1 MAHKDVDITLE
12 VIEVRPETPQHL
24 SVVMRR
30 PRGFDY
36 DPGDWVD
43 FEFDPPLRGG
53 PTYSLSSSPTEADLM
68 VTFRA
73 GNSEVKRLLA
83 TAAPG
88 TQLRVTSYGN
98 DYGFTL
104 NENRASM
111 LVAGG
116 VGVAPFRSMVKD
128 MVDTGSRNEVDLVY
142 LNKGPSSSSRTS
154 SSRGAR
160 PYRGSRCTSSTPK
173 ASTGR
178 HVSGCCATPFV
189 PTTCASSLLARA
201 PWWRAPARSSPAK
214 ASPRTSSAST
224 SSAATEAPPGHS
236 AGSPTSCS
244 ADGRPTS
251 RRTAHTPSGVR
262 RDADTAVTS

>member
-1 MAHKDVDITLE
+1 MAHQDVDITLE

-53 PTYSLSSSPTEADLM
+53 PTYSLSSSPTEPYLM
-68 VTFRA
+68 VTFRE

-83 TAAPG
+83 TAEPG
-88 TQLRVTSYGN
+88 TDLRITSYGN

-142 LNKGPSSSSRTS
+142 LNKGSDFLFKDELVVWRKALPGLTLHLINTEGVDRKARERLLRETLRTDDL
-154 SSRGAR
+154 R
-160 PYRGSRCTSSTPK
+160 
-173 ASTGR
+173 
-178 HVSGCCATPFV
+178 VF
-189 PTTCASSLLARA
+189 LAGPRA
-201 PWWRAPARSSPAK
+201 MVENTRSFLTREGIAPHLIRID
-214 ASPRTSSAST
+214 
-224 SSAATEAPPGHS
+224 EFG
-236 AGSPTSCS
+236 GY
-244 ADGRPTS
+244 
-251 RRTAHTPSGVR
+251 
-262 RDADTAVTS
+262 